1 MNGKTEAELRGM
13 AGEIVAAIEQLK
25 TALPDTIGRKNAM
38 PLALACLNVAVEATK
53 FVIAYDES
61 MEEK

>member
-1 MNGKTEAELRGM
+1 MKRKTEGELRQI
-13 AGEIVAAIEQLK
+13 AGEIVLAIKHLNK
-25 TALPDTIGRKNAM
+25 ILPNEIHRKNAM
-38 PLALACLNVAVEATK
+38 PLALACLRVAVEAVE